1 MQPKTEPPA
10 VATETKPV
18 APFPDMGMGMDITA
32 PADSGDSAPQPP
44 APDADE
50 KKPLANM
57 APEASGRPEEVKPDD
72 PAMSDIKM
80 DAPSE
85 NFTDMQFTLAPP
97 VDDDAQGNASNQDQS
112 FDMANFSTN
121 DTSNGTIDL
130 NSLLPAS
137 SEGAA
142 DSQPAPSFDNSVQ
155 SKADGAANANTDGAN
170 ENANANF
177 GGFDLDNMAWADG
190 TDGED
195 FNFDINDDGT
205 FDDLMTAQDNMNEMQ
220 HGQFDTDFFNL
231 DNTDST

>member
-1 MQPKTEPPA
+1 
-10 VATETKPV
+10 
-18 APFPDMGMGMDITA
+18 MGMDITA
-32 PADSGDSAPQPP
+32 PAESSNSAPQPP
-44 APDADE
+44 GPDADE
-50 KKPLANM
+50 KQPIANM
-57 APEASGRPEEVKPDD
+57 EPEALSQPEEVKQDA

-80 DAPSE
+80 DASSE

-97 VDDDAQGNASNQDQS
+97 VDVDAQGNASNQDQP

-155 SKADGAANANTDGAN
+155 SKTDGAASGNADGAN
-170 ENANANF
+170 ENANAGF
-177 GGFDLDNMAWADG
+177 EGFDLDNMVWADG

-205 FDDLMTAQDNMNEMQ
+205 FNDMMKAQDNMNEMQ
-220 HGQFDTDFFNL
+220 HGQFDADFFNL